1 MNEGLSRRTL
11 LQLSV
16 GLGLSVVAAAPLS
29 ACTSK
34 KAGEIGIASGEKG
47 GMYYEFA
54 TLLAESLVLHGLAD
68 SAHAIETE
76 ASVQNI
82 QMLADGRAQL
92 SLVLADT
99 AAQYRQDSNSGQP
112 VALGRVY
119 QNYFHCIVRSDG
131 KIKRL
136 SDLEGQRIGTGA
148 AGSGTWVT
156 GQRILLQTGL
166 NTSGNPPQEFKLGY
180 ASGVKA
186 LQERRIDALFL
197 FGGMPVAAVAD
208 LARQMDLRLLDL
220 DSVLPG
226 LRRSYPG
233 LYDQVQIPAGTYERV
248 AVSNSVGVANLLM
261 VSSLFDDDLAGKIVR
276 LLVDRAEELIPRET
290 AGMQFLSPQ
299 TLISTAGQPL
309 HAGARKAYRQLHG

>member
-1 MNEGLSRRTL
+1 MNGGLTRRTL

-16 GLGLSVVAAAPLS
+16 GAALGAAIAVPLS
-29 ACTSK
+29 SCARKVPS
-34 KAGEIGIASGEKG
+34 EIRIASGEKG

-54 TLLAESLVLHGLAD
+54 TLLADSLVLHGLAD

-76 ASVQNI
+76 ASVQNL
-82 QMLADGRAQL
+82 QMLTDGSAQL
-92 SLVLADT
+92 SLVLADA
-99 AAQYRQDSNSGQP
+99 AAQYREDSNSGQP

-131 KIKRL
+131 KIKKL
-136 SDLEGQRIGTGA
+136 WDLEGHRIGTGA
-148 AGSGTWVT
+148 TGSGTWLT
-156 GQRILLQTGL
+156 GQRILQQTGL
-166 NTSGNPPQEFKLGY
+166 KSSENPPEEFKYGY
-180 ASGVKA
+180 ASGIRA
-186 LQERRIDALFL
+186 LQQRRIDALFL

-208 LARQMDLRLLDL
+208 LAHRIDLRLLDL

-226 LRRSYPG
+226 LRSSYPG

-248 AVSNSVGVANLLM
+248 AVSNSIGVANLLM
-261 VSSLFDDDLAGKIVR
+261 VSSQFDVDLAGKIVR
-276 LLVDRAEELIPRET
+276 LLVDGAEELIPRET

-309 HAGARKAYRQLHG
+309 HPGARKAYRELHG